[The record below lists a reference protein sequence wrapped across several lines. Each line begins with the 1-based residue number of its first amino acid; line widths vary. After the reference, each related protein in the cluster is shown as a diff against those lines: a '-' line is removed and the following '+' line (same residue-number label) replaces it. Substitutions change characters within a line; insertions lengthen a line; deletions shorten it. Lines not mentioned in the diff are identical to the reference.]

1 MNYRNFKSIY
11 YQVGVFLLIA
21 GYMLVGAAVFQMI
34 ESDSRVGLAVRAIEA
49 GDKTDLK
56 TGKYILYI

>member
-1 MNYRNFKSIY
+1 M
-11 YQVGVFLLIA
+11 FLLIA
-21 GYMLVGAAVFQMI
+21 AYMLCGAAVFQMI